1 MAVQHIYSVKSV
13 KFGTPTGTGTVPDSG
28 DLTALPN
35 TEKGSVVIEESE
47 STATPFYED
56 QSPYPIENI
65 EQELGSF
72 SLVARFN
79 DIQFDTLAT
88 FKGGTGT
95 VSGYEPATGWQ
106 TIKKALVIETD
117 SGHTVDFR
125 NAQCRMRITN
135 LGGRDKLASVELK
148 AMPLICAD
156 GSAPYKINKL

>member
-13 KFGTPTGTGTVPDSG
+13 KYGTTTGTGTMPASG

-35 TEKGSVVIEESE
+35 TEKGSVVIEEAEGTSQ
-47 STATPFYED
+47 AFYED
-56 QSPYPIENI
+56 QNPYPIENI

-79 DIQFDTLAT
+79 DIQFTTLAA
-88 FKGGTGT
+88 FNGGTGT

-106 TIKKALVIETD
+106 TTKKALVIETD
-117 SGHTVDFR
+117 SGHTFDFR
-125 NAQCRMRITN
+125 NAQCRVRITG
-135 LGGRDKLASVELK
+135 LGGRDKLASMELK